1 VDRSTDPRR
10 LLGVSPPGSVRCV
23 NQAAEGKEYE
33 PVAFDVTEERV
44 RAFHDLFG
52 GPPGV
57 PPTLLTAAEFAV
69 FPQVIGDPELALD
82 FRKVVHGSQE
92 YEYHRPLQ
100 LGETLMVHARIASIR
115 QKAGNGFLVV
125 EMRMIGIDG
134 KAAAVAR
141 STMIERDVTV

>member
-1 VDRSTDPRR
+1 M
-10 LLGVSPPGSVRCV
+10 
-23 NQAAEGKEYE
+23 NQAAEGKTYE

-57 PPTLLTAAEFAV
+57 PPTFLTAAEFTV

-92 YEYHRPLQ
+92 YEFHRPLR
-100 LGETLMVHARIASIR
+100 LGETLMVRARIASIR
-115 QKAGNGFLVV
+115 RKGGHGFLVV
-125 EMRMIGIDG
+125 EMQMNDVDG
-134 KAAAVAR
+134 ETVAVAR
-141 STMIERDVTV
+141 STMIERDVFA

>member
-1 VDRSTDPRR
+1 VRR
-10 LLGVSPPGSVRCV
+10 V
-23 NQAAEGKEYE
+23 NLTAEGKTYE

-57 PPTLLTAAEFAV
+57 PPTFLTAAEFSV
-69 FPQVIGDPELALD
+69 IPHVIGDPELALD

-92 YEYHRPLQ
+92 YEFHRPLR

-115 QKAGNGFLVV
+115 QRGGNGFLVI
-125 EMRMIGIDG
+125 EMQLDG
-134 KAAAVAR
+134 VDGEMVAVSR
-141 STMIERDVTV
+141 STMIERDVSA